1 MWPLSR
7 VLPPIAL
14 SLIAQAPTP
23 PREPIHKLPNIQ
35 EGKLPEDDTVGKE
48 MESEQDEEGKGTQLL
63 QS

>member
-23 PREPIHKLPNIQ
+23 PREPILKLPNIQ